1 MLKGL
6 SFLTALCA
14 GACAMAASLSIGSV
28 TSRGELKIDDYLVNG
43 SGTVFDGSVVE
54 TGQSALSIA
63 DLRLGNDAVVSLS
76 VDSRGTLHRD
86 HFELQRGQAEFSSTS
101 SFHVEAGGIS
111 VAPLQ
116 AHSSGF
122 ISIAPGKTV
131 RIAAATGDLE
141 VKDATGRPIAL
152 VHPGHPL
159 EFNPLDGKSPS
170 DDRFSIGRS
179 RTEVVGFLGANCN
192 QNEMVPCCPYRGTG
206 PPLCC
211 PGLSYPPNKC
221 AHGF

>member
-6 SFLTALCA
+6 GFLAALYA
-14 GACAMAASLSIGSV
+14 GTYAMAASPAIGSV
-28 TSRGELKIDDYLVNG
+28 TSRGELKIDNYLVNG

-63 DLRLGNDAVVSLS
+63 DLRLGNDAVISLS

-86 HFELQRGQAEFSSTS
+86 HFELQRGQAALSSTS
-101 SFHVEAGGIS
+101 SFHVEASGLS

-116 AHSSGF
+116 AHSSAF
-122 ISIAPGKTV
+122 ISIEPGKTV

-141 VKDATGRPIAL
+141 VKDATGKTIAL
-152 VHPGHPL
+152 IHPGHPL
-159 EFNPLDGKSPS
+159 EFSSLDG
-170 DDRFSIGRS
+170 FSIGRS
-179 RTEVVGFLGANCN
+179 RTVGLGSGSANCN
-192 QNEMVPCCPYRGTG
+192 QDRMVPCCPYRGTG
-206 PPLCC
+206 PPLCRL
-211 PGLSYPPNKC
+211 GLTYPPNKC